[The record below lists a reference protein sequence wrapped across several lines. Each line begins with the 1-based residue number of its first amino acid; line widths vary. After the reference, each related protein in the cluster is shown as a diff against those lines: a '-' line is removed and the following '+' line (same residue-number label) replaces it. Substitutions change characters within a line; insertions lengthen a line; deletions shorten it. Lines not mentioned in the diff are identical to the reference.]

1 MKKLVSEEELQ
12 EVKKFAEEMREL
24 IRYFSAVAKEV
35 LKPMSDEEYVKK
47 VCNNSID
54 DELIKGAKE
63 GDFLFQCEKFH
74 NIKYFTRLNKLQ
86 DPGEEKPGINV
97 NVAGIVKFTMDCPR
111 AGSPICKLKDI
122 GR

>member
-1 MKKLVSEEELQ
+1 VKKLVSEEELQ

-24 IRYFSAVAKEV
+24 IQYFSTVAKEV
-35 LKPMSDEEYVKK
+35 LKQMPQDVYVQK
-47 VCNNSID
+47 VCDNSID

-74 NIKYFTRLNKLQ
+74 NIRYFTRLNRFQ
-86 DPGEEKPGINV
+86 NPGEEKPGINV
-97 NVAGIVKFTMDCPR
+97 HVAGVVKFTMDCPR
-111 AGSPICKLKDI
+111 AGSSTCKLKDV

>member
-12 EVKKFAEEMREL
+12 EVKKFAEEMRDL
-24 IRYFSAVAKEV
+24 IRYFSAVAQEV
-35 LKPMSDEEYVKK
+35 LKQMPTDVYISK
-47 VCNNSID
+47 VCDNSID

-74 NIKYFTRLNKLQ
+74 NIRYFTRLNRFQ
-86 DPGEEKPGINV
+86 NPGEEKPGINV
-97 NVAGIVKFTMDCPR
+97 FVAGVVKFTMDCPR
-111 AGSPICKLKDI
+111 AGSPICKLKDV